1 DCHSDQRTNPN
12 FNPASVP
19 LLKEQP

>member
-1 DCHSDQRTNPN
+1 HSDQRTNPH

>member
-1 DCHSDQRTNPN
+1 DQRTNPH

>member
-1 DCHSDQRTNPN
+1 SDQRTNPN

>member
-1 DCHSDQRTNPN
+1 SDQRTNPH